1 MGGLKP
7 MTRHLERLEGSMG
20 LPKKNQSSHFTACR
34 KVESDGL
41 VGVRCTQT
49 NQSRFVFGTVISIG
63 EEISR
68 TAQQFVSFEQRFMGK
83 SLIRRAITA
92 GL

>member
-1 MGGLKP
+1 
-7 MTRHLERLEGSMG
+7 MG
-20 LPKKNQSSHFTACR
+20 LQKKNQSSHFTACR